1 MDMNSPVLEGQHVRL
16 EPLTFSHA
24 GAFYEAT
31 REWSLS
37 REAVNAGIESALR
50 EQQLGLTIAFA
61 TGDKRSAQVVGGT
74 RYLRIC
80 PEHRRLEIGSSWI
93 AKPFRRTPI
102 NTEAK
107 FLMLEHAFE
116 NLRALVWSL

>member
-1 MDMNSPVLEGQHVRL
+1 MEMNSPVLEGQHVRL

-50 EQQLGLTIAFA
+50 EQQLGSTIAFA
-61 TGDKRSAQVVGGT
+61 TVDKRSAQVVGGT
-74 RYLRIC
+74 RYLVFALSIDVLKLVRA
-80 PEHRRLEIGSSWI
+80 GSRNRSGELQSTL
-93 AKPFRRTPI
+93 KR
-102 NTEAK
+102 
-107 FLMLEHAFE
+107 
-116 NLRALVWSL
+116 SS